1 MIFSIV
7 NDEIAYSGLNLDI
20 SLDLVIFL
28 CGFLALFVLNCF
40 ILLEVKAIRQYIKK
54 RGEK

>member
-1 MIFSIV
+1 MFLIV

-20 SLDLVIFL
+20 SLDLRLFL
-28 CGFLALFVLNCF
+28 YGFLALFLLNSY
-40 ILLEVKAIRQYIKK
+40 ILLEVYKIKRYIKK